1 MPCQRWRSPLL
12 LLPGELQFYKIYR
25 SLDGKAFTPLATQ
38 RGDRTR
44 FEDFLGAS
52 GKNASYKVS
61 AVNSSYKESALSE
74 TISGSTRAMSDDELL
89 TMVQEA
95 CFRYYWEAAH
105 PNAGMAIEILPGDKN
120 LVGLGSSGFGIMA
133 IVAGLEGGFITR
145 EQGVERLEKNAFYV
159 DRRPVSRRLATFSGR
174 AHRQSDSLLR

>member
-1 MPCQRWRSPLL
+1 MIAHIDLTWAPVQDSV
-12 LLPGELQFYKIYR
+12 LQFYKIYP
-25 SLDGKAFTPLATQ
+25 KTFTPLATQ

-44 FEDFLGAS
+44 FEDFPGAS
-52 GKNASYKVS
+52 GKSASYKVS

-74 TISGSTRAMSDDELL
+74 AISGSTRAMSDDDLL

-120 LVGLGSSGFGIMA
+120 LVALGSSGFGIMA
-133 IVAGLEGGFITR
+133 IVVGVEREFIAR
-145 EQGVERLEKNAFYV
+145 EQGVERLEKIMHFFRMPTGFTA
-159 DRRPVSRRLATFSGR
+159 SGR
-174 AHRQSDSLLR
+174 IFWMGAPAK

>member
-52 GKNASYKVS
+52 GKNASYSLRREFQLQRVC
-61 AVNSSYKESALSE
+61 A
-74 TISGSTRAMSDDELL
+74 
-89 TMVQEA
+89 
-95 CFRYYWEAAH
+95 FR
-105 PNAGMAIEILPGDKN
+105 ND
-120 LVGLGSSGFGIMA
+120 
-133 IVAGLEGGFITR
+133 
-145 EQGVERLEKNAFYV
+145 
-159 DRRPVSRRLATFSGR
+159 
-174 AHRQSDSLLR
+174 